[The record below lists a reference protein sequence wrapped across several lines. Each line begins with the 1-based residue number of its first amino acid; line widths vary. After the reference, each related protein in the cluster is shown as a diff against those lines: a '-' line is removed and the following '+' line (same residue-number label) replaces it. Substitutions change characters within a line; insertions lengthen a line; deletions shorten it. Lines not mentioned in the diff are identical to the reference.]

1 MEERVVDESPKA
13 IGPESVVVEPPSL
26 RRKAYKSACK
36 RGPRLLLECYRWYSG
51 PVTSARPSGQN
62 TVYKGAIL

>member
-13 IGPESVVVEPPSL
+13 IGPESVVVERPSL

-36 RGPRLLLECYRWYSG
+36 RPRAAATARWYSG
-51 PVTSARPSGQN
+51 PVTSARPSG
-62 TVYKGAIL
+62 